1 MYLLIQSSK
10 FDKTMK
16 KILTFVIVLASS
28 IAFSQN
34 NASYWQQHVDY
45 TMDVDVNVENY
56 QYKGTQTLVY
66 TNNSPDELQQVF
78 YHLYYN
84 AFQPG
89 SEMDERLKSIV
100 DPDSRMIT
108 NIGTSDNPIWESRI
122 AKLKPNEIG
131 YLNVLLLKQNGKP
144 VKFFTE
150 GTVMN
155 VALNKS
161 IQPGEKVTFE
171 MTFEGQLPV
180 HIRRAGRNNR
190 DGVALS
196 MAQWYP
202 KMAEYDFEGWHA
214 NPYIGR
220 EFYGVWGN
228 FDVTI
233 HIDRNYTIG
242 GTGYLQNPQEIGH
255 GYEDPSKKLNI
266 MKGEKLSWHFV
277 APNVHDFAWAADPKY
292 VHDIRKTANGTD
304 LHFFYKK
311 IPKYKKAWKEVQQYT
326 EKALNY
332 FNEQIGPYPYK
343 QYSVIQ
349 GGDGG
354 MEYAMCTFIARGET
368 PKSVRGTVFHELA
381 HSWFH
386 QLLANNESKHSWMDE
401 GFASYFSGLVSNEIF
416 NEGINKPLAGNY
428 DLYYYAVENGLN
440 EPLTTHADR
449 FDTNTAFVIGSYTKG
464 RMFISQLNYIIG
476 EKNVQKTI
484 KKYFNDFKFKHPTPN
499 DLKRTAEKVSGL
511 QLDWY
516 LNEWIETT
524 HTIDY
529 AIAKVKDN
537 SITLVRVG
545 QMPMPLDITVTYIDG
560 TTEDFNIPL
569 RMMRG
574 SKPTTAIV
582 LENWPW
588 ANPSYTFNTTKIVQ
602 SVAIDPLEFM
612 ADIDKSNNYFMRK

>member
-1 MYLLIQSSK
+1 
-10 FDKTMK
+10 MK
-16 KILTFVIVLASS
+16 KLLTFVIVISSS
-28 IAFSQN
+28 ITLSQN
-34 NASYWQQHVDY
+34 NTSYWQQHVDY
-45 TMDVDVNVENY
+45 TMDVDVDVENY

-89 SEMDERLKSIV
+89 SEMDERLKSVV
-100 DPDSRMIT
+100 DPDLKMTT
-108 NIGTSDNPIWESRI
+108 NVGTSDNPIWESRI

-150 GTVMN
+150 GTVMK
-155 VALNKS
+155 VALNKP
-161 IQPGEKVTFE
+161 IQPGGKVTFE

-214 NPYIGR
+214 NPYIAR

-255 GYEDPSKKLNI
+255 GYEDASKKLNI
-266 MKGEKLSWHFV
+266 KKGEKLSWHFV
-277 APNVHDFAWAADPKY
+277 APRVHDFTWAADPKY
-292 VHDIRKTANGTD
+292 VHDIRKTASGTD
-304 LHFFYKK
+304 LHFFYKNTY
-311 IPKYKKAWKEVQQYT
+311 KYKKAWEEVQQHT

-354 MEYAMCTFIARGET
+354 MEYAMCTLIAGGET
-368 PKSVRGTVFHELA
+368 LISIRGTVFHELA
-381 HSWFH
+381 HSWFQ
-386 QLLANNESKHSWMDE
+386 QLMANNESKHSWMDE
-401 GFASYFSGLVSNEIF
+401 GFASYFSALVSNVIF
-416 NEGINKPLAGNY
+416 NEGINKALAGNY
-428 DLYYYAVENGLN
+428 DVYYYAVENGLN

-464 RMFISQLNYIIG
+464 RMFLSQLNYIIG

-499 DLKRTAEKVSGL
+499 DLKRTAEKVSGI

-537 SITLVRVG
+537 SITLARVG
-545 QMPMPLDITVTYIDG
+545 QMPMPLDVTVTYTDG
-560 TTEDFNIPL
+560 TTEYFNIPL

-574 SKPTTAIV
+574 SKPTTATV

-588 ANPSYTFNTTKIVQ
+588 ANPFYTFNTTKTVQ
-602 SVAIDPLEFM
+602 SVTIDPLEFM
-612 ADIDKSNNYFMRK
+612 ADIDKTNNYFIKK

>member
-1 MYLLIQSSK
+1 
-10 FDKTMK
+10 MK
-16 KILTFVIVLASS
+16 KLLTFIIVISSS
-28 IAFSQN
+28 IALSQN
-34 NASYWQQHVDY
+34 NTSYWQQHVGY
-45 TMDVDVNVENY
+45 TMDVDVNAENY
-56 QYKGTQTLVY
+56 RYKGTQTLVY
-66 TNNSPDELQQVF
+66 TNNSPDVLQQVF

-89 SEMDERLKSIV
+89 SEMDERLKSVV
-100 DPDSRMIT
+100 DPDPRMTT
-108 NIGTSDNPIWESRI
+108 NIGTKDNPIWESRI

-131 YLNVLLLKQNGKP
+131 YLKVLSLKQNGKP
-144 VKFFTE
+144 VKFSIE
-150 GTVMN
+150 GTVMK
-155 VALNKS
+155 VTLSKP
-161 IQPGEKVTFE
+161 IFQGEKMTFE

-214 NPYIGR
+214 DPYIGR

-242 GTGYLQNPQEIGH
+242 STGYLQNPQEIGH
-255 GYEDPSKKLNI
+255 GYEDKNKKLNI
-266 MKGEKLSWHFV
+266 KKGEKLSWHFI
-277 APNVHDFAWAADPKY
+277 APNVHDFTWAADPKY
-292 VHDIRKTANGTD
+292 AHDIRKTANGID
-304 LHFFYKK
+304 LHFFYKNSY
-311 IPKYKKAWKEVQQYT
+311 KYKKAWKEVQQYT

-332 FNEQIGPYPYK
+332 FNEEIGLYPYK

-354 MEYAMCTFIARGET
+354 MEYAMCTLIAGGET
-368 PKSVRGTVFHELA
+368 LKSLKGTVFHELA
-381 HSWFH
+381 HSWF
-386 QLLANNESKHSWMDE
+386 QQVLANNESKHSWMDE
-401 GFASYFSGLVSNEIF
+401 GFASYYSSLVSNEII
-416 NEGINKPLAGNY
+416 NNGINKPLAGNY
-428 DLYYYAVENGLN
+428 DIYYYAVENGLN
-440 EPLTTHADR
+440 EPLTTQADR

-464 RMFISQLNYIIG
+464 RMFLSQLNYIIG

-545 QMPMPLDITVTYIDG
+545 QMPMPLDVTVTYTDG
-560 TTEDFNIPL
+560 TKEDFNIPL

-574 SKPTTAIV
+574 SKPTTATV
-582 LENWPW
+582 LKNWPW
-588 ANPSYTFNTTKIVQ
+588 TNPTYTFNTTKTIQ
-602 SVAIDPLEFM
+602 SVSIDPLEFM
-612 ADIDKSNNYFMRK
+612 ADIDKTNNYFIKK

>member
-1 MYLLIQSSK
+1 
-10 FDKTMK
+10 MK
-16 KILTFVIVLASS
+16 KILTLVFVITSS
-28 IAFSQN
+28 LVFTQN
-34 NASYWQQHVDY
+34 NTSYWQQHVDY
-45 TMDVDVNVENY
+45 TMDVDFDVKNY
-56 QYKGTQTLVY
+56 QYKGTQKLVY
-66 TNNSPDELQQVF
+66 TNNSPDVLQQVF

-89 SEMDERLKSIV
+89 SEMDNRLQTVI
-100 DPDSRMIT
+100 DPDSRMTI
-108 NIGTSDNPIWESRI
+108 NIGTEDNPKMESRI
-122 AKLKPNEIG
+122 AKLRPSEIG
-131 YLNVLLLKQNGKP
+131 YLNVLSLKQNRKS
-144 VKFFTE
+144 VQYFTE
-150 GTVMN
+150 GTVMK
-155 VALNKS
+155 VVLNNP

-202 KMAEYDFEGWHA
+202 KMAAYDFQGWHA
-214 NPYIGR
+214 NSYIAR

-242 GTGYLQNPQEIGH
+242 GTGYLQNPHEIGH
-255 GYEDPSKKLNI
+255 GYAAQEKPRNIKKE
-266 MKGEKLSWHFV
+266 EKLTWHFI
-277 APNVHDFAWAADPKY
+277 APKVHDFTWAADPNY
-292 VHDIRKTANGTD
+292 AHDIRKTASGID

-311 IPKYKKAWKEVQQYT
+311 NSKYKKSWKEVQQYT

-354 MEYAMCTFIARGET
+354 MEYGMCTLIAGGSSL
-368 PKSVRGTVFHELA
+368 KSLRGTVFHELA

-386 QLLANNESKHSWMDE
+386 QVLANNESKHSWMDE
-401 GFASYFSGLVSNEIF
+401 GFASYFSGLVSNYILSD
-416 NEGINKPLAGNY
+416 GINKPLAGNY
-428 DLYYYAVENGLN
+428 DVYFYAVQNGLN
-440 EPLTTHADR
+440 EPLTTQADR

-464 RMFISQLNYIIG
+464 KMLLNQLNYIIG
-476 EKNVQKTI
+476 EKNTQKTI
-484 KKYFNDFKFKHPTPN
+484 KKYYNDFKFKHPTPN
-499 DLKRTAEKVSGL
+499 DFKRTAEKVSGI
-511 QLDWY
+511 QLEWY

-529 AIAKVKDN
+529 AIAKVEDQT
-537 SITLVRVG
+537 ITLARVG
-545 QMPMPLDITVTYIDG
+545 QMPMPIDVTVTYTDG
-560 TTEDFNIPL
+560 TSEDFNIPL

-574 SKPTTAIV
+574 SKPTSATV
-582 LENWPW
+582 LKSWPW
-588 ANPSYTFNTTKIVQ
+588 ADPSYTFKTDKSIQTI
-602 SVAIDPLEFM
+602 SLDPLEFM
-612 ADIDKSNNYFMRK
+612 ADIDRSNNFYIKE